1 MALFGRNGSNGR
13 NEAAMRHMRLDDQ
26 PNSSPPP
33 WSYYRRL
40 LISRERRA
48 AADSARN
55 VRSRCAKTA
64 AAEATRGKRGLLAGR
79 VCRRAAL
86 P

>member
-1 MALFGRNGSNGR
+1 MALFDRNGSNGR

-48 AADSARN
+48 VADSARKQPTFAP
-55 VRSRCAKTA
+55 SGLCCAWPSFWSHRWVFRNT
-64 AAEATRGKRGLLAGR
+64 GR
-79 VCRRAAL
+79 
-86 P
+86 